1 MLFES
6 LFRLTD
12 KKHSLNHEEKL
23 WLIDVINNTLNIE
36 GKETLY
42 SLLVVYN
49 KQQINVYD
57 PKEPFYDIEMIHPRL
72 QSIWF
77 EFTKMHLKKQ
87 CSVHHQGPEYTTSPK
102 TRRGKA

>member
-1 MLFES
+1 MLFDS

-12 KKHSLNHEEKL
+12 KKSDLTREEKL
-23 WLIDVINNTLNIE
+23 WLIDTINKKLNTE

-49 KQQINVYD
+49 KQQIDVYD
-57 PKEPFYDIEMIHPRL
+57 PKEPFYDIEKINPIIRM
-72 QSIWF
+72 IWF

-87 CSVHHQGPEYTTSPK
+87 YSSSSSIFSK
-102 TRRGKA
+102 KLKI